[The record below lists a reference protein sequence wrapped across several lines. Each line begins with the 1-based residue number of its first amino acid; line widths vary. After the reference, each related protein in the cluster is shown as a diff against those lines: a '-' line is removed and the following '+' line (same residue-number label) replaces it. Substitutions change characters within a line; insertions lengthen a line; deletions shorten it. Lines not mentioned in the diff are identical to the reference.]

1 MVLEMSLQAVQN
13 VNVGNF
19 IGGIFEEFNLAHQQD
34 HPVLQMFQLTQE
46 DEDEDDVVYETLA
59 NDDDDD

>member
-19 IGGIFEEFNLAHQQD
+19 IGGIFEEFNLAHQ
-34 HPVLQMFQLTQE
+34 
-46 DEDEDDVVYETLA
+46 
-59 NDDDDD
+59 